1 MGKFAVVLLF
11 LALATPLWLYVR
23 HSRTRN
29 RRRFIQDYAFPKSLD
44 ARLLKRRPEL
54 SPAQVALVFNGL
66 RQYFEISLDAKKR
79 LASMP
84 SQIVDDLWHEFIL
97 YTRNYQAF
105 CNRAFGRYL
114 HHTPADAMSSP
125 GAQSEGLRRTWWLAC
140 KLEEI
145 DPKQPKRLPLLF
157 SIDGQLNISDGFH
170 YVPDCSNQAGT
181 QFGNAS
187 SHCGSDLGSGCGGD
201 GGGGG
206 SGDSSGDAGSGCG
219 GGCGGGGD

>member
-1 MGKFAVVLLF
+1 MGKFAVILLF

-23 HSRTRN
+23 HRRSTD
-29 RRRFIQDYAFPKSLD
+29 RRRFIQDYAFPKGLD
-44 ARLLKRRPEL
+44 ARLLKRRPEI
-54 SPAQVALVFNGL
+54 SPDQVALVFNGL

-84 SQIVDDLWHEFIL
+84 SQVVDDLWHEFIL
-97 YTRNYQAF
+97 YTRNYQTF

-170 YVPDCSNQAGT
+170 YVPDCSQAGT
-181 QFGNAS
+181 QSGNAS
-187 SHCGSDLGSGCGGD
+187 SHCGSDLGSGYGD

>member
-1 MGKFAVVLLF
+1 MGKIAVVLLF

-23 HSRTRN
+23 HSRTTERS
-29 RRRFIQDYAFPKSLD
+29 RFIQDYAFPKGLD

-54 SPAQVALVFNGL
+54 SPAQVALVFDGL
-66 RQYFEISLDAKKR
+66 RQYFEISLDARKR

-84 SQIVDDLWHEFIL
+84 SQVVDDLWHEFIL

-105 CNRAFGRYL
+105 CNRGFGRYL

-140 KLEEI
+140 KLEGI

-157 SIDGQLNISDGFH
+157 AIDGQLNISDGFH
-170 YVPDCSNQAGT
+170 YVPDCNAVRAQS
-181 QFGNAS
+181 GNTS

-201 GGGGG
+201 GGGN
-206 SGDSSGDAGSGCG
+206 GDSSGDGGSSCG

>member
-1 MGKFAVVLLF
+1 MGKIAVVLFF
-11 LALATPLWLYVR
+11 LALATPLWLYVKR
-23 HSRTRN
+23 SRNTE
-29 RRRFIQDYAFPKSLD
+29 RRRFIQDYSFPKGLD
-44 ARLLKRRPEL
+44 TRLLKRRPEL
-54 SPAQVALVFNGL
+54 SPAQVALVFAGL
-66 RQYFEISLDAKKR
+66 RQYFEISLDARKR

-84 SQIVDDLWHEFIL
+84 SQAVDDLWHEFIL
-97 YTRNYQAF
+97 YTRNYQTF

-140 KLEEI
+140 KLEGI

-170 YVPDCSNQAGT
+170 YLPDCRQART
-181 QFGNAS
+181 QSGDAYR
-187 SHCGSDLGSGCGGD
+187 HCGSDLGSGGSDGGGD

-206 SGDSSGDAGSGCG
+206 D
-219 GGCGGGGD
+219 